1 VKNRDLE
8 WRPSPRPGLLQFQ
21 AEFAILNG
29 AKEKSMERTIGDI
42 ELPGIRL
49 FKKGKVRNVFE
60 VGDELLIVAT
70 DRISAFDWVLPSL
83 IPFKGKVL
91 TQLSKFWFDFVALAC
106 PNHLITTEVA
116 DFPAV
121 LKPFLEIL
129 EKRSMLV
136 RRTRVV
142 PVECVVRGYLS
153 GSGWSEYKKTGK
165 ISGLKIPKGLKES
178 DRLEKPIFTPST
190 KAEQGH
196 DVNISFKEVQ
206 RLIGGDLAK
215 KIRKASLETYQ
226 KAALYALS
234 KGIIIADTKFEFGL
248 VGDELVLV
256 DEIFTPD
263 SSRFWPLATYEPGKS
278 QPSLDKQF
286 VRDYLETTGWDKN
299 SPPPPLP
306 EAIVAKTSEKYLE
319 IYRLLTGQNDL
330 G

>member
-1 VKNRDLE
+1 
-8 WRPSPRPGLLQFQ
+8 
-21 AEFAILNG
+21 
-29 AKEKSMERTIGDI
+29 MERPIGDI
-42 ELPGIRL
+42 ELAGIPL
-49 FKKGKVRNVFE
+49 HKKGKVRNVYE
-60 VGDELLIVAT
+60 VDDKLLIVAT

-106 PNHLITTEVA
+106 PNHLLSTDVGA
-116 DFPAV
+116 FPAQ
-121 LKPFLEIL
+121 LQPFRNLL

-136 RRTRVV
+136 RKTNVV
-142 PVECVVRGYLS
+142 PIECVVRGYLS
-153 GSGWSEYKKTGK
+153 GSGWKEYKTEGK
-165 ISGLKIPKGLKES
+165 ICGLKIPKGLREA

-190 KAEQGH
+190 KAEKGH
-196 DVNISFKEVQ
+196 DENISFRQVQ
-206 RLIGGDLAK
+206 KLVGADRAE
-215 KIRKASLETYQ
+215 KIRKVSLELYQ
-226 KAALYALS
+226 KAALYAVS

-248 VGDELVLV
+248 IGDELVLV
-256 DEIFTPD
+256 DEVFTPD

-299 SPPPPLP
+299 SPPPVLP
-306 EAIVAKTSEKYLE
+306 GGIVAKTSEKYLE